1 MKIIVRLLLLIAT
14 VSIATLVWWQ
24 LTPDGLP
31 SDIISTNGRLEANQV
46 EIASKTA
53 GRIKNVLVQEG
64 QMVQAGDLLVV
75 MDNQQLLA
83 QKLEAEAMVNQ
94 AELAAE
100 EANAGIALRQI
111 QLTLA
116 TSELARAKTM
126 YEKHVIAQDK
136 FEQAQNQYDS
146 AKAALR
152 LANATEQRSLASIDA
167 ARANLQQL
175 NSILEDTQIKA
186 PMAGRV
192 QYKLVQP
199 GEVIS
204 AGGRVI
210 TLLDVSDVYMTVF
223 LPAKDIGKLSINDEA
238 RLILDAIPQYVI
250 PTRISFIADGA
261 QFTPKSVETAD
272 ERDSLM
278 FRIKLSIDPDL
289 LKKNE
294 DKVKTGVRGQAFVRT
309 NIAQEWPQNLTINLP

>member
-1 MKIIVRLLLLIAT
+1 MIISVRLFLLIAAF
-14 VSIATLVWWQ
+14 SAATFAWWQ
-24 LTPDGLP
+24 FQPKSL
-31 SDIISTNGRLEANQV
+31 SDAIISTNGRLEANQV

-53 GRIKNVLVQEG
+53 GRIRHVLVEEG

-75 MDNQQLLA
+75 MDNQELLA
-83 QKLEAEAMVNQ
+83 QKLEADAMVNQ

-100 EANAGIALRQI
+100 EASAGIALRQS

-126 YEKHVIAQDK
+126 YEKKVIAQDK

-146 AKAALR
+146 ASAALR
-152 LANATEQRSLASIDA
+152 LAKATKQRSLASIDA
-167 ARANLQQL
+167 AKAKLQQL
-175 NSILEDTQIKA
+175 NSLIEDTQIKS
-186 PMAGRV
+186 PMPARV

-223 LPAKDIGKLSINDEA
+223 FPAKDIGKLSINDEA
-238 RLILDAIPQYVI
+238 RLILDPIPEYVI
-250 PTRISFIADGA
+250 PARISFIAADA
-261 QFTPKSVETAD
+261 QFTPKSVETSD
-272 ERDSLM
+272 ERDNLM
-278 FRIKLSIDPDL
+278 FRIKLSINPDL
-289 LKKNE
+289 LKLHL
-294 DKVKTGVRGQAFVRT
+294 DKVKTGVRGIAYVRT
-309 NIAQEWPQNLTINLP
+309 NTQQEWPQQLITELP

>member
-14 VSIATLVWWQ
+14 VSIAALVWWQ

-116 TSELARAKTM
+116 TSELARTKTM

-136 FEQAQNQYDS
+136 FEQDPKNGVYDMEAYAL
-146 AKAALR
+146 AKVCKIYGYDFWA
-152 LANATEQRSLASIDA
+152 
-167 ARANLQQL
+167 
-175 NSILEDTQIKA
+175 
-186 PMAGRV
+186 
-192 QYKLVQP
+192 YKF
-199 GEVIS
+199 IS
-204 AGGRVI
+204 
-210 TLLDVSDVYMTVF
+210 D
-223 LPAKDIGKLSINDEA
+223 
-238 RLILDAIPQYVI
+238 
-250 PTRISFIADGA
+250 DGN
-261 QFTPKSVETAD
+261 PDDWEEHHHLGVEK
-272 ERDSLM
+272 
-278 FRIKLSIDPDL
+278 F
-289 LKKNE
+289 LKKLAEYLENS
-294 DKVKTGVRGQAFVRT
+294 
-309 NIAQEWPQNLTINLP
+309 